1 MEKERG
7 MIIIGI
13 EMHCSF
19 YSIIFRF
26 YISLSTQIVL
36 FRVIVAAVFLHSIS
50 DIEVKL

>member
-36 FRVIVAAVFLHSIS
+36 FRVIVAAVLVL
-50 DIEVKL
+50 DIRQRG